1 MHCTILSLI
10 LKPAFDSNHT
20 CCIDGIGLG
29 ITDKANN
36 HVASPE
42 NARKRKVYSIL
53 SSRHRD
59 EVSSFHLNQE
69 LGGENDDYSL
79 IPMVLACA
87 HLYSEVEYKRTEQLR
102 NQRWGLYPMCTQEQD
117 GAVEP
122 LSLM

>member
-1 MHCTILSLI
+1 M
-10 LKPAFDSNHT
+10 
-20 CCIDGIGLG
+20 
-29 ITDKANN
+29 
-36 HVASPE
+36 ASPK

-59 EVSSFHLNQE
+59 EVSSFHLDQE
-69 LGGENDDYSL
+69 LGGENNDYSL

-122 LSLM
+122 LSLMYENYAAGKCLRCMNAVEDLPKQWASWLIALPAKSYS